1 MRGMQNP
8 LPRIGVLGGMG
19 PLATADFFSKL
30 IAATP
35 ATRDQDHF
43 PVSIDST
50 PQIPD
55 RVAAIEG
62 RGEDPLPA
70 LLAAAR
76 RLVDAGCALVA
87 MPCNTAHLWHR
98 PLAEALPVPVLH
110 IADAVAAQLGPARR
124 VALMGTTA
132 TLRTR
137 LYPERIGGMRDWA
150 QPTEQELAT
159 AVMPGVAEV
168 KRYRVDAARALLV
181 PVARRLAAAGVDAL
195 VLGCTEIPIA
205 VRQDDCAVPVIDAT
219 RALAEATVAAARRL
233 LQAPTS

>member
-1 MRGMQNP
+1 MSLH

-19 PLATADFFSKL
+19 PLATADFFAKL
-30 IAATP
+30 VAATP
-35 ATRDQDHF
+35 AARDQDHF

-55 RVAAIEG
+55 RVAALEG

-70 LLAAAR
+70 LLEAAR

-87 MPCNTAHLWHR
+87 MPCNTAHLWHDA
-98 PLAEALPVPVLH
+98 LAAALPVPVLH
-110 IADAVAAQLGPARR
+110 IADAVAAQLGAARK

-132 TLRTR
+132 TLRSR
-137 LYPERIGGMRDWA
+137 LYPQRIGGTREWIE
-150 QPTEQELAT
+150 PTEREMVQ

-168 KRYRVDAARALLV
+168 KRYRVDEARALIV
-181 PVARRLAAAGVDAL
+181 PVARRLAASGVDAL

-233 LQAPTS
+233 AGGATS

>member
-1 MRGMQNP
+1 MSP
-8 LPRIGVLGGMG
+8 HLPRIGVLGGMG
-19 PLATADFFSKL
+19 PLATADYFAKL
-30 IAATP
+30 VAATP
-35 ATRDQDHF
+35 AARDQDHF

-55 RVAAIEG
+55 RVAALDG

-76 RLVDAGCALVA
+76 RLVDAGCALIA
-87 MPCNTAHLWHR
+87 MPCNTAHLWHER
-98 PLAEALPVPVLH
+98 LAAALPIPVLH
-110 IADAVAAQLGPARR
+110 IADAVGERLGEARR

-137 LYPERIGGMRDWA
+137 LYPERIGGERAWI
-150 QPTEQELAT
+150 QPTEREMKD

-168 KRYRVDAARALLV
+168 KRYRVDDARALLV
-181 PVARRLAAAGVDAL
+181 PVARRLAAEGVDAL

-205 VRQDDCAVPVIDAT
+205 IRQADCIVPVIDAT
-219 RALAEATVAAARRL
+219 QALAEATVAAARRL
-233 LQAPTS
+233 A

>member
-1 MRGMQNP
+1 MTQQ

-19 PLATADFFSKL
+19 PLATADFFAKL
-30 IAATP
+30 VAATP
-35 ATRDQDHF
+35 AARDQDHF

-55 RVAAIEG
+55 RVAAMEG

-76 RLVDAGCALVA
+76 RLVDAGCALIA
-87 MPCNTAHLWHR
+87 MPCNTAHLWHD
-98 PLAEALPVPVLH
+98 PLAAALPVPVLH
-110 IADAVAAQLGPARR
+110 IADAVAAQLGAART

-132 TLRTR
+132 TLRSR
-137 LYPERIGGMRDWA
+137 LYPQRIGGTREWI
-150 QPTEQELAT
+150 QPTEREMVE

-168 KRYRVDAARALLV
+168 KRYRVDEARALIV
-181 PVARRLAAAGVDAL
+181 PVARRLAASGVDAL

-219 RALAEATVAAARRL
+219 RALAEATIAAARRL
-233 LQAPTS
+233 AGGATS

>member
-1 MRGMQNP
+1 MTQQ

-19 PLATADFFSKL
+19 PLATADFFAKL
-30 IAATP
+30 VAATP
-35 ATRDQDHF
+35 AARDQDHF

-55 RVAAIEG
+55 RVAAMEG
-62 RGEDPLPA
+62 RDEDPLPA

-76 RLVDAGCALVA
+76 RLVDAGCALIA
-87 MPCNTAHLWHR
+87 MPCNTAHLWHD
-98 PLAEALPVPVLH
+98 PLAAALPVPVLH
-110 IADAVAAQLGPARR
+110 IADAVAAQLGAARR

-132 TLRTR
+132 TLRSR
-137 LYPERIGGMRDWA
+137 LYPQRIGGTREWI
-150 QPTEQELAT
+150 QPTEREMVE

-168 KRYRVDAARALLV
+168 KRYRVDEARALIV
-181 PVARRLAAAGVDAL
+181 PVARRLAASGVDAL

-205 VRQDDCAVPVIDAT
+205 VRQDDCAVLVIDAT

-233 LQAPTS
+233 AGGATS

>member
-1 MRGMQNP
+1 MRGMQSP

-62 RGEDPLPA
+62 YGEDPFPA
-70 LLAAAR
+70 LLAAAH
-76 RLVDAGCALVA
+76 RLLNAGCALVA
-87 MPCNTAHLWHR
+87 MPCNTAHLWHGR
-98 PLAEALPVPVLH
+98 IAAALLVPVLH
-110 IADAVAAQLGPARR
+110 IADAVAAQLGSARR
-124 VALMGTTA
+124 IALMGTTA

-137 LYPERIGGMRDWA
+137 LYQERIGGAREWA
-150 QPTEQELAT
+150 QPTEQEMAA

-168 KRYRVDAARALLV
+168 KRYRVDEARAMLV
-181 PVARRLAAAGVDAL
+181 PVARRLAGSGVDAL

-205 VRQDDCAVPVIDAT
+205 VRRDDCAVPVIDAT

-233 LQAPTS
+233 AGAATS

>member
-1 MRGMQNP
+1 MSSP

-19 PLATADFFSKL
+19 PLATADFFAKL
-30 IAATP
+30 VAATP
-35 ATRDQDHF
+35 ACRDQDHF

-55 RVAAIEG
+55 RVAALEG

-70 LLAAAR
+70 LLEAAR
-76 RLVDAGCALVA
+76 RLVDAGCALIA
-87 MPCNTAHLWHR
+87 MPCNTAHLWHGA
-98 PLAEALPVPVLH
+98 LAAALRVPVLH
-110 IADAVAAQLGPARR
+110 IADAVAERLGPARR

-137 LYPERIGGMRDWA
+137 LYQQRIGGAREWIL
-150 QPTEQELAT
+150 PTGQEMSD

-168 KRYRVDAARALLV
+168 KRYRVDAARALIV
-181 PVARRLAAAGVDAL
+181 PVAQRLSAAGPDAL

-219 RALAEATVAAARRL
+219 RALAEATVAAASRL
-233 LQAPTS
+233 AGPATA

>member
-1 MRGMQNP
+1 MSQH

-19 PLATADFFSKL
+19 PLATADFFAKL
-30 IAATP
+30 VAATP

-87 MPCNTAHLWHR
+87 MPCNTAHLWHDR
-98 PLAEALPVPVLH
+98 LAAALPVPVLH
-110 IADAVAAQLGPARR
+110 IADAVAERLGAAHR

-137 LYPERIGGMRDWA
+137 LYQDRIGGARDWIV
-150 QPTEQELAT
+150 PTDRELAE

-168 KRYRVDAARALLV
+168 KRYRIDEARALLV
-181 PVARRLAAAGVDAL
+181 PVAKRLEAGGADAL

-205 VRQDDCAVPVIDAT
+205 IGQADCALPVIDAT
-219 RALAEATVAAARRL
+219 RALAEATVAAAR
-233 LQAPTS
+233 AIAS